1 MLDPR
6 AFGPTSSPR
15 PLTGLARLGRFRP
28 PALDGGDRMFANPGM
43 PRGPQGDDR
52 MYANPGMPRGVDDR
66 MFANPGMP
74 KRPLDSPASP
84 TPWPRNPLDDRMFA
98 NPGMRRYARP
108 DMPDDELWRPLKPG
122 APDDRM
128 FANPGMPRG
137 PQPPDFVAGPV
148 FPPSGLLGLESLTGG
163 DLSSRL
169 RRVR

>member
-52 MYANPGMPRGVDDR
+52 MYANPGMPRGADDR

-74 KRPLDSPASP
+74 RQQRP
-84 TPWPRNPLDDRMFA
+84 
-98 NPGMRRYARP
+98 
-108 DMPDDELWRPLKPG
+108 EE
-122 APDDRM
+122 DRM

-148 FPPSGLLGLESLTGG
+148 FPPSGLLGLESLSGG